1 MKKREMRELAKDI
14 IQNSLSTAYYNVVDN
29 NIGYYMDED
38 MDSTLSEEEKDE
50 LVDEINKICRSLCK
64 HMGREHYTL

>member
-1 MKKREMRELAKDI
+1 MSNLSEKELSALND
-14 IQNSLSTAYYNVVDN
+14 L
-29 NIGYYMDED
+29 
-38 MDSTLSEEEKDE
+38 LSEEEKNE